1 MIFLSHVRP
10 LVLAAAVLSLSGS
23 GSVLMTACPELAQQY
38 CASPG
43 LSLCGSMICGALP
56 SVVPALP
63 YPLAAELAPSPI
75 AGILLAH
82 ALAKGTLRRE
92 LTNLQLPWATSHPAV
107 SSHP

>member
-63 YPLAAELAPSPI
+63 YPLAPSPI